1 LITVQMWNLRV
12 IGAVA
17 GTGVKQ
23 VSLSNLTRNPPAGE
37 TSAAANS
44 PETQSFRKSRRG
56 GQPNR

>member
-1 LITVQMWNLRV
+1 MWNLRV